1 MKLKDAKL
9 FLNSVKKINDKYQK
23 SLKHHK
29 ILRVGIEMSE
39 SHSSEKYYILDKTR
53 KENQENQEKK

>member
-23 SLKHHK
+23 NVKN
-29 ILRVGIEMSE
+29 LRIGVEMSE
-39 SHSSEKYYILDKTR
+39 SHSVKKYYIIDKTS
-53 KENQENQEKK
+53 KENK

>member
-23 SLKHHK
+23 GLKNAK
-29 ILRVGIEMSE
+29 NLRVGLEMSE
-39 SHSSEKYYILDKTR
+39 SHSAEKYYMTDKTS
-53 KENQENQEKK
+53 KENK

>member
-23 SLKHHK
+23 GLKNHK
-29 ILRVGIEMSE
+29 ILRVGVEMSE
-39 SHSSEKYYILDKTR
+39 SHSAEKYYIIDKTS
-53 KENQENQEKK
+53 KENKENK